1 MKEFIRIFVLD
12 DMLKLYHLKDE
23 KYIKRL
29 EALLKNH
36 VEVFSYLHQHI
47 SLPIEIVI
55 SSNTM
60 FNRIVNLRNLKESD
74 IRTLAKN
81 LLTEKNEAINLVS
94 YEKKFSYRRGFINI
108 CDMKLSPVVL
118 TILSNLLHIEN
129 PISKI
134 STWPIWIVASYFKTY
149 QVDINKFEFSLF
161 IGEYEKRWEIIAVKN
176 KKIIS
181 YRQGNIASF
190 NKKTETE
197 NVLKYIKI
205 TFDIKLEDIIIYS
218 LNDETI
224 DEFTDMASVN
234 MNLMSNSNEFNDF
247 NQRQNLDTLFKVAC
261 SIGFLIAFSS
271 TVFDIFK
278 IFDYKQDIQSNER
291 FLSDIPDKVVE
302 EIPLWNQLKD
312 YNYDHRINIKSEIK
326 KELTNNRKLRNV
338 SINIDEK
345 SNKLT
350 INTVYEHQ

>member
-1 MKEFIRIFVLD
+1 
-12 DMLKLYHLKDE
+12 
-23 KYIKRL
+23 
-29 EALLKNH
+29 
-36 VEVFSYLHQHI
+36 
-47 SLPIEIVI
+47 
-55 SSNTM
+55 
-60 FNRIVNLRNLKESD
+60 
-74 IRTLAKN
+74 
-81 LLTEKNEAINLVS
+81 
-94 YEKKFSYRRGFINI
+94 
-108 CDMKLSPVVL
+108 MKLSPVVL

-149 QVDINKFEFSLF
+149 HVDINKFEFSLF